1 MLFGIKYRGST
12 PSYSGAAFQ
21 SLSRFA
27 LQGISADHPW
37 SIRKRMI
44 GGDVAAIDGQPES
57 SRTDAE
63 QSGGIGG
70 QVHPGS

>member
-1 MLFGIKYRGST
+1 MLFGIKYCGSMS
-12 PSYSGAAFQ
+12 PDSRAAFQ

-27 LQGISADHPW
+27 LQGLAADHPW
-37 SIRKRMI
+37 SIRKRMS
-44 GGDVAAIDGQPES
+44 GGDIAVIDGEPES

-63 QSGGIGG
+63 QSGGIG